1 MADVFI
7 SYAREDQDFVRKLQ
21 DALEEH
27 KRNTWVDWKDIPL
40 TAKWKEEVFSAI
52 DQADSFA
59 AVISP
64 DFIVSKPCQEELD
77 HASHDNKRMVPLW
90 HRDVADEKV
99 PPTWQPTNTSTC
111 ARRMILRT
119 HLSDCLKHWTQ
130 TWSGCASTHGC

>member
-27 KRNTWVDWKDIPL
+27 NRDTWIDWKDIPL

-52 DQADSFA
+52 DNADSFA
-59 AVISP
+59 ALISP

-77 HASHDNKRMVPLW
+77 HAAHDNKRMVPLW
-90 HRDVADEKV
+90 HRDVADEEV
-99 PPTWQPTNTSTC
+99 PPTWPPTSTSTC
-111 ARRMILRT
+111 VRKTILRT
-119 HLSDCLKHWTQ
+119 LLSACSKHWTQ
-130 TWSGCASTHGC
+130 TWSGYASTRGC